1 MLLGTLRVA
10 ATPGIRRSAIVVL
23 LSVWIVLPVLFGYT
37 GRTEQDETV
46 YFEPV
51 VEWFESGA
59 PGNAYVTGL
68 QEGVARVSLLQPPGW
83 TYFLAPFYALFG
95 FSYLTVRIAF
105 AVQVL
110 VLGLLLTGWSRST
123 NTSLVATASVF
134 ALAVT
139 TPALLAEPGRMDLL
153 AGLFLAAAF
162 RMLSR
167 QAPAGNARDVGIGM
181 LLGLSGLVHAIP
193 GVTGAVGVAVAL
205 GLKRSDLRRLP
216 RVYAAAAATVA
227 LLWLPLL
234 WGHWDMFGDQFV
246 AHGQRHLALFGG
258 VGKIF
263 KLHRGVP
270 IVVFPLAAALA
281 RLALARDRLGLLRTP
296 EYRFVA
302 GPLAVMT
309 AVVLCSTVTWY
320 YYLDYLIPLAAWLLI
335 LQLSAATRW
344 LDARATGRGRS
355 VGARAVAAAMVLAVL
370 LLGRGR
376 VLYDQFLVPLNGRAS
391 PEAIYSEVVR
401 SSVQPGSF
409 VVADPVVYYSARP
422 LAGAIRELETFGLRE
437 GPSGYE
443 RVDYLV
449 LLERRGELLY
459 RIRNAAAREYI
470 ERHFVPV
477 ADRRVSVR
485 SLSPGGALRGRLTV
499 RTPVGRLV
507 VLRNRHA
514 APTAGGA

>member
-1 MLLGTLRVA
+1 MLLGSFRA
-10 ATPGIRRSAIVVL
+10 APAPGVRRGVVVL
-23 LSVWIVLPVLFGYT
+23 LLAGWLLAPVLFGYT

-68 QEGVARVSLLQPPGW
+68 QEGVARLSLLQPPGW

-95 FSYLTVRIAF
+95 FGYLTVRIAF
-105 AVQVL
+105 AAQVL

-134 ALAVT
+134 AIAVT

-162 RMLSR
+162 RMLGQNVSS
-167 QAPAGNARDVGIGM
+167 GVGRDVGIGA

-205 GLKRSDLRRLP
+205 GHERAGLRRLP
-216 RVYAAAAATVA
+216 RIYAAAAGTVA

-234 WGHWDMFGDQFV
+234 WGHWDMFGEQFV

-258 VGKIF
+258 VGKIAA
-263 KLHRGVP
+263 LTRAVP
-270 IVVFPLAAALA
+270 IVLIPLTAALA
-281 RLALARDRLGLLRTP
+281 RVAVARERLGLLRTP
-296 EYRFVA
+296 EYRFFAV
-302 GPLAVMT
+302 PLAVMT
-309 AVVLCSTVTWY
+309 AVVLCSTVTWF
-320 YYLDYLIPLAAWLLI
+320 YYLDYLVPLAAWLLI
-335 LQLSAATRW
+335 LQLSAAARW
-344 LDARATGRGRS
+344 VDARVARRSRS
-355 VGARAVAAAMVLAVL
+355 VGARAVSAAMVLAVL
-370 LLGRGR
+370 VLGRGR
-376 VLYDQFLVPLNGRAS
+376 VLYDQFLVPLNWRAS
-391 PEAIYSEVVR
+391 PEAIYGEVVR

-422 LAGAIRELETFGLRE
+422 LAGAIRELETFGLVE
-437 GPSGYE
+437 GPTGYE
-443 RVDYLV
+443 SVDYLV
-449 LLERRGELLY
+449 LLERRGDLFY
-459 RIRNAAAREYI
+459 RIRNAAAREYV
-470 ERHFVPV
+470 ERQFVPV
-477 ADRRVSVR
+477 ADRLVSVR

-499 RTPVGRLV
+499 QTPVGRLV
-507 VLRNRHA
+507 VLRNRHT
-514 APTAGGA
+514 PLRTGGT